1 METISRRISSGD
13 AGAPLNPPL
22 TAEEVALGGRL
33 DEFLM
38 ITADGDDGHRY
49 QWSFVLGTSQADAQG
64 MIRAWFQSGKPAA
77 QAPMLSAVDVAP
89 PASWVM

>member
-33 DEFLM
+33 DEFVL
-38 ITADGDDGHRY
+38 ITADGDDGHGY
-49 QWSFVLGTSQADAQG
+49 EWSFVLGTSLADAQG
-64 MIRAWFQSGKPAA
+64 AIRAWLQAGKPPPSS
-77 QAPMLSAVDVAP
+77 PMLRVMDKSP
-89 PASWVM
+89 PPSWVI